1 MKNNLRVV
9 LFLQKKK
16 QRELANM
23 TGIKESAI
31 SKYINNNRQPR
42 YLNMLKIA
50 KALNLDVKDIWND
63 KQ

>member
-1 MKNNLRVV
+1 MKNNLKVV
-9 LFLQKKK
+9 LFLQKKT
-16 QRELANM
+16 QRDLANM
-23 TGIKESAI
+23 TGITESAI